1 MAGRAEASGDGL
13 KNAGTLRI
21 VGVVVLALAA
31 VGIGAWRMGW
41 IPVGGSPDEET
52 VLSKTAEP
60 AVTAPANAPTA
71 SPTATPAS
79 DLDTPATEPASK
91 GGTSSRRANARVAA
105 SSGANA
111 TTVSAVTPDAPR
123 LAPVTHVDEHVTY
136 QYNAIGRRD
145 PFQSLLTGEFVGNDV
160 GGDAPPDPG
169 GMKIV
174 GIVWGASDQF
184 AMVEDV
190 RGNSYVL
197 RKGDKLQNGFVE
209 ALRRDAVVINV
220 TADGQS
226 QKVVIPFVRKG
237 EGNAR

>member
-1 MAGRAEASGDGL
+1 MAARAEASGGGL

-21 VGVVVLALAA
+21 VGVVALALTA
-31 VGIGAWRMGW
+31 VGIGAVRMGW
-41 IPVGGSPDEET
+41 GPFAKNAVDET

-60 AVTAPANAPTA
+60 VQEPVASVAKPADSPDLDAPAIDPDAAKAAVQPGKRASTRVASVNSSSGVTA
-71 SPTATPAS
+71 
-79 DLDTPATEPASK
+79 
-91 GGTSSRRANARVAA
+91 
-105 SSGANA
+105 
-111 TTVSAVTPDAPR
+111 VSAVTPDAPR
-123 LAPVTHVDEHVTY
+123 AVKATQLDEHVTY
-136 QYNAIGRRD
+136 QYNAMGRRD
-145 PFQSLLTGEFVGNDV
+145 PFQSLLTGAFVGNDV

-169 GMKIV
+169 GMRVV

-197 RKGDKLQNGFVE
+197 RKGDKLQNGYVE

-226 QKVVIPFVRKG
+226 QSVVIPYVRKG
-237 EGNAR
+237 EGNGR

>member
-1 MAGRAEASGDGL
+1 MAARAEASGGGL

-21 VGVVVLALAA
+21 VGVVALALTA
-31 VGIGAWRMGW
+31 VGIGAVRMGW
-41 IPVGGSPDEET
+41 GPFGNRAAEDA
-52 VLSKTAEP
+52 VLTKTAEP
-60 AVTAPANAPTA
+60 TQAPVTSAVPPASMPDLDAPA
-71 SPTATPAS
+71 
-79 DLDTPATEPASK
+79 LEPASAK
-91 GGTSSRRANARVAA
+91 TGSVPVAKRAGSRVA
-105 SSGANA
+105 SSGGSGVTA
-111 TTVSAVTPDAPR
+111 VSAVTPEAPR
-123 LAPVTHVDEHVTY
+123 AAKLTQIDEHVTY

-169 GMKIV
+169 GMRVV

-197 RKGDKLQNGFVE
+197 RKGDKLQNGYVE
-209 ALRRDAVVINV
+209 ALRRDAVVITV

-226 QKVVIPFVRKG
+226 QQVVIPYVRKG
-237 EGNAR
+237 DGNGR